1 MTWRI
6 GVGGVWHET
15 NTFARGRTE
24 LDDFG
29 AYCLAD
35 GADAVLEAC
44 AGTRTD
50 VGGALAGCRRYG
62 AQTEPLFYGAAVP
75 GATVSGST
83 REAIW
88 ERLLFRLERALPL
101 DGLVLALHG
110 AMVCDDL
117 DDPESDLVARIRELT
132 EVPVAVVLD
141 LHANPGNGLLDQTD
155 IVVAYDT
162 YPHVDPYERG
172 EEAVR
177 LLVETL
183 DGRLEPHVAG
193 RKLPLITCP
202 LAQATD
208 EQPMAGLLQLA
219 HDLEKLEQV
228 SCAGVAPGYPYADVE
243 RLGFT
248 AVVTAATEY
257 AASDAAERI
266 AEAAWSGRGRFRR
279 ELVPVEEAIQR
290 ALKSSK
296 KPVVLV
302 DVADNVGGGG
312 PGDGTA
318 ILKALFEAG
327 MSDAVVVLCDPEA
340 VTAASAAGEGAPA
353 DLLVGGKVDDRHGAP
368 VALRGRVGRLA
379 HVRYERSGS
388 YMTGQQI
395 DLGQCA
401 VVGAEGVELVLTSR
415 RAMPF
420 DADHLRMVGIDPESR
435 RVVVTKSAVA
445 WRAAFGEFA
454 AEAIFVDTPGIC
466 TCHLDRLG
474 YENAPRPIVPL
485 DAMGE
490 TPPAP

>member
-35 GADAVLEAC
+35 GSVAVLEAC

-50 VGGALAGCRRYG
+50 VGGALAGCRQYG
-62 AQTEPLFYGAAVP
+62 ARAEPLFYGAAVP
-75 GATVSGST
+75 SATVAGPT

-117 DDPESDLVARIRELT
+117 GDPESDLIARIRELT

-141 LHANPGNGLLDQTD
+141 LHANPGRDLLDIAD
-155 IVVAYDT
+155 IVIAYNT

-172 EEAVR
+172 EDAVR

-183 DGRLEPHVAG
+183 EGRLEPNVAW
-193 RKLPLITCP
+193 RRLPLLTCP

-208 EQPMAGLLQLA
+208 EQPMAGLLELA
-219 HDLEKLEQV
+219 HDLENRELV
-228 SCAGVAPGYPYADVE
+228 ACASVAPGYPYADVE

-248 AVVTAATEY
+248 AVVTGGAESEAAE
-257 AASDAAERI
+257 AAERI
-266 AEAAWSGRGRFRR
+266 AEAAWSARERFRR
-279 ELVPVEEAIQR
+279 KLVPVNEAVER
-290 ALKSSK
+290 ALESART
-296 KPVVLV
+296 PVVLV
-302 DVADNVGGGG
+302 DVADNVGGGA

-318 ILKALFEAG
+318 IVEALFEAG
-327 MSDAVVVLCDPEA
+327 CGDAVAVLYDPEA
-340 VTAASAAGEGAPA
+340 VTAASAAGEGAVV
-353 DLLVGGKVDDRHGAP
+353 DLLVGGKLDDRHGAA
-368 VALRGRVGRLA
+368 VAVRGRVGCLA
-379 HVRYERSGS
+379 RVRYDRSGS

-401 VVGAEGVELVLTSR
+401 VVEAEGIELVLTSR

-420 DADHLRMVGIDPESR
+420 DADHLRVVGIDPESR
-435 RVVVTKSAVA
+435 RVIVAKSAVA
-445 WRAAFGEFA
+445 WRAAFGELA

-466 TCHLDRLG
+466 TCQLDRLE

-485 DAMGE
+485 DTTGE
-490 TPPAP
+490 TLPAP